1 MFNSPNEFLSL
12 LNKVKPGKNNQ
23 YTACCPAHDDENP
36 SLSVK
41 FDNGKILLHCFAGC
55 NTEEILNSL
64 GLEKKDLY
72 LSNDL
77 SKSSTN
83 ITEPITYEYFNA
95 DGVLVYIKK
104 RYCNNGEKSFCFYKP
119 DGTKGI
125 KGIQRVMYN
134 LPNVIKSNTVYVVE
148 GEKCADKLIE
158 LGYCATTLDT
168 GANSPWLD
176 TYNKYLE
183 NKNLIILLDNDEPGI
198 EYGKK
203 FKDNLPFAKVIK
215 LNDLD
220 EKEDVYD
227 WLEKGHTMDEITNLE
242 EFDILSYFEEKY
254 LAESEVDR
262 LCKETQS
269 ETILRLVEENNSVL
283 FHDTANEP
291 YIAVNIDG
299 HKEIWSIDSYGLNIW
314 LNSLYYKAVH
324 KPAKKENITQV
335 LAVLSAKALFENKEP
350 IPLYNRV
357 ANKDDT
363 FWYDLTNNDYQSI
376 KITSDNWS
384 LENDTPILFYRY
396 RHQKAQVIPNANG
409 DVNKI
414 FDYINIKNN
423 RTLFLCWLITCF
435 VPDIP
440 HAMPIF
446 YGEQGAAKST
456 TCRLLKSLID
466 PSELETLTLNKD
478 ERSLMVNLQ
487 THWFLPFDNVSHIS
501 EETSDTLCRAIT
513 GGGMQ
518 QRKLFTNSEDY
529 IFKFKRCIALNG
541 INNVATRSDLLDR
554 AILLELSRISE
565 DERKELIE
573 VEKNFEKDLPYIL
586 GGIFNVLSKAKRIR
600 PTVKLDKLPRMAD
613 FARWGFAIGEAL
625 GGLGDTF
632 IEEYLININKHD
644 IEIIN
649 SNVVA
654 TLVFNFMKDK
664 PEWEGL
670 VSELYN
676 KLTVLAPSL
685 GINTKLKSF
694 PSQPNVLSRRL
705 NGLKSNL
712 HSVGITFNS
721 SVKANGTIITIKNE
735 NSSQLPPY
743 KIEMPIKSSHSDE
756 KTEDIISV
764 NCDESEN
771 IVTF

>member
-23 YTACCPAHDDENP
+23 YIACCPAHDDENP
-36 SLSVK
+36 SLSIK

-83 ITEPITYEYFNA
+83 ITEPITYKYYNA
-95 DGVLVYIKK
+95 DGVLVYIKE
-104 RYCNNGEKSFCFYKP
+104 RYCNNGKKNFVFYKP

-125 KGIQRVMYN
+125 NGIQRVMYN

-183 NKNLIILLDNDEPGI
+183 NKNLIILLDNDAPGI

-227 WLEKGHTMDEITNLE
+227 WLEKGHTMDEITKLE
-242 EFDILSYFEEKY
+242 EFDILSYFEEKD
-254 LAESEVDR
+254 LTESEEDR

-335 LAVLSAKALFENKEP
+335 LSILSAKALFENKEP

-466 PSELETLTLNKD
+466 PSELETLTLTKD
-478 ERSLMVNLQ
+478 ERSLVVNLQ

-573 VEKNFEKDLPYIL
+573 IEKNFEKDLPYIL

-625 GGLGDTF
+625 GGLGDIF

-654 TLVFNFMKDK
+654 TLIVNFMEDK

-670 VSELYN
+670 VSKLYN
-676 KLTVLAPSL
+676 KLTALAPSW
-685 GINTKLKSF
+685 GINPKDKSF

-712 HSVGITFNS
+712 HSVGIIFNS

-743 KIEMPIKSSHSDE
+743 KIEMPTRSSHSDE
-756 KTEDIISV
+756 KTEDIISDD
-764 NCDESEN
+764 CDEEN
-771 IVTF
+771 NIITF